1 MSSPASPLAL
11 PVTTLPGIGAYR
23 ARALAVAGIT
33 TLGDLAHWYPRR
45 YLDRSVLVPIGDLGR
60 HIGSTVTVVG
70 EISGAMLVRGRR
82 PRVVVTLRDTRG
94 TLDLIFFQGTSYW
107 QKAFTAGEVIA
118 ASGELA
124 VYGSRPNI
132 VHPDIDRLG
141 LAGSTAEEADPARE
155 PDGLTLLNT
164 GGIIPVYPSSA
175 ELEKAGLTRTH
186 GFRRIVRAALE
197 RCLPTLE
204 DPLAAI
210 RSALMQE
217 DAATRGTGDA
227 SRATPPP
234 PSESTAPDTGVSD
247 PVLRSCL
254 TEDLPA
260 ALRMIHRPTTLDDVT
275 RARRRLAFDELFLLS
290 LQMAYQRRR
299 DRSTAPGISFSPSS
313 ALARQLVAALPF
325 TLTAAQKRVVREI
338 TDDMQR
344 PEPMNRLL
352 QGDVGSG
359 KTVVA
364 LLAMLV
370 AVENGCQCALM
381 VPTEILAEQH
391 YRTLTRLVNDLAVNI
406 RLLTGQQ
413 GAAQRADT
421 AAGVAGGTVHIL
433 VGTHA
438 LIQKDVAFHRLGLV
452 VIDEQ
457 HRFGVAQRATLR
469 GKGERPD
476 MLVMTATPIPRTLA
490 MTVYGDLDVSVID
503 QLPKG
508 RRPVR
513 TAVRFVE
520 DRPTVWRALDE
531 EVADGRQAYIVF
543 PLVSESEKLDLRAA
557 SEEYERLAAG
567 AFAHRRLALLH
578 GQMSAADKDEVMQRF
593 VRGEVDIL
601 VSTTVIEVG
610 VDVPNA
616 SIMVIEHAERF
627 GLAQLHQLRG
637 RVGRGSHQS
646 YCILMTEKRI
656 FYSAPRVTDD
666 EKRAATDA
674 RKRLESMRDTTDGF
688 RLAEIDLEIRGPG
701 DMWGTMQSG
710 FPELRAADLVRDG
723 DILKAARTLAF
734 DIVERDA
741 ALEHPDHAAI
751 RRVLGPVLRQRLAH
765 ADIA

>member
-1 MSSPASPLAL
+1 MSSPASPLAQ
-11 PVTTLPGIGAYR
+11 PVTSLPGIGAFR
-23 ARALAVAGIT
+23 ARALAAAGIA
-33 TLGDLAHWYPRR
+33 TLADLIHWYPRR
-45 YLDRSVLVPIGDLGR
+45 YLDRSVIVPIAELGR
-60 HIGSTVTVVG
+60 HVGRTVTVVG
-70 EISGAMLVRGRR
+70 EVSGAMLMRGRR
-82 PRVVVTLRDTRG
+82 ARVVVTLRDARG
-94 TLDLIFFQGTSYW
+94 TLDLIFFQGISYW

-141 LAGSTAEEADPARE
+141 HADTTPATATAAAPDPARE

-197 RCLPTLE
+197 RCLPVLA
-204 DPLAAI
+204 DPLAA
-210 RSALMQE
+210 
-217 DAATRGTGDA
+217 TA
-227 SRATPPP
+227 SSLTP
-234 PSESTAPDTGVSD
+234 ESD
-247 PVLRSCL
+247 PILRDCL
-254 TEDLPA
+254 ALDLVS
-260 ALRMIHRPTTLDDVT
+260 ALRMMHRPATLDDVA

-299 DRSTAPGISFSPSS
+299 ERSTAPGISFNPASP
-313 ALARQLVAALPF
+313 LARALVDTLPF
-325 TLTAAQKRVVREI
+325 ALTAAQKRVVREI
-338 TDDMQR
+338 TADMQH

-370 AVENGCQCALM
+370 AVDNGCQCALM

-457 HRFGVAQRATLR
+457 HRFGVEQRAVLR

-476 MLVMTATPIPRTLA
+476 VLVMTATPIPRTLA

-513 TAVRFVE
+513 TAVRFEE

-557 SEEYERLAAG
+557 TEEYENLAAG

-578 GQMSAADKDEVMQRF
+578 GQMSATEKDEVMQRF

-656 FYSAPRVTDD
+656 FYSAPRATDD
-666 EKRAATDA
+666 AAQAATDA

-710 FPELRAADLVRDG
+710 FPELRAADLVRDA
-723 DILKAARTLAF
+723 DILRAARTLAF

-741 ALEHPDHAAI
+741 PLAEPAHALI
-751 RRVLGPVLRQRLAH
+751 RTELGPVIKQRMRMAG
-765 ADIA
+765 IA